1 MSVETSSVY
10 LQKPWLKHY
19 PKAVPE
25 SLEYP
30 NEPVFWLLE
39 NTYKQFPNNE
49 AIIFYDKKMTYAE
62 LYQSAL
68 WFAGALQELGVKKG
82 DRVALLLPNCPAYPI
97 AYYAIAKIGGIVAQF
112 NPLYTEREL
121 EKLIEDSGAKVAI
134 TLDVLAYKFN
144 ELAASKKIDALIIAK
159 LRKFLP
165 FPLNLLAPLKTLKE
179 PKFKA
184 PSGFPVYD
192 FSSMIAKRLLPKPV
206 EIDPKEDVAVFQ
218 YTGGT
223 TGLAKAAM
231 LTHSNV
237 VCNTIQTASWAYMA
251 ERGKEVVMCVLPFF
265 HVYGMTVGMNVGIF
279 LGGKLVL
286 EPRFEVERVVKLI
299 EKYRVTLFPGVPTI
313 YVAINKYVSESSK
326 KVDLSS
332 VKFCL
337 SGGAP
342 LPVEVAE
349 RFEELTGG
357 KLREGYGL
365 SESSPVT
372 HANLPDAPP
381 RKGSIGIPIPDTLA
395 KVVDPATGEE
405 LPVGEPGE
413 LCIKGPQVMK
423 GYWNRPEETK
433 AALDEDG
440 WLHTGDIAYMD
451 EDGYFYIVDRKK
463 DMIIAGGY
471 NIYPR
476 EVEEVLYQHPK
487 VLECAVIG
495 VPDEYRGETVKAF
508 IVLKPGEVATEQ
520 EIIEFCKK
528 NLAAYK
534 VPKLVEFVEELPKS
548 AVGKVLRRILR
559 EREELKRKQK
569 ES

>member
-19 PKAVPE
+19 PNAVPE

-30 NEPVFWLLE
+30 DEPVFWLLE
-39 NTYKQFPNNE
+39 NAYKQFPNNE
-49 AIIFYDKKMTYAE
+49 AIVFYDRKMTYAE
-62 LYQSAL
+62 LYQNAL

-121 EKLIEDSGAKVAI
+121 EKLIEDSGAKIAV

-144 ELAASKKIDALIIAK
+144 ELASSKKIDALIIAK

-192 FSSMIAKRLLPKPV
+192 FSSMIAKRLFPKPV
-206 EIDPKEDVAVFQ
+206 GINPKEDVAVFQ

-251 ERGKEVVMCVLPFF
+251 EKGKEVVMCVLPFF

-433 AALDEDG
+433 AALDENG

-508 IVLKPGEVATEQ
+508 IVLRPGEVATEQ

-534 VPKLVEFVEELPKS
+534 VPKLVEFVDELPKS